1 MAPTHKQM
9 APSTNNAAPCAVNV
23 INVGRNEN
31 LKLDKKIIVTVV
43 DLGKIVEQA
52 VIDLTLI
59 THQLE
64 TLQRNLDNAPS
75 RTRWVIS

>member
-1 MAPTHKQM
+1 M
-9 APSTNNAAPCAVNV
+9 
-23 INVGRNEN
+23 GENEN
-31 LKLDKKIIVTVV
+31 LKFEQKVVVAVV

-59 THQLE
+59 TRQLE

-75 RTRWVIS
+75 PCNGRAVAKAVGELVTDLRAAIAPLR

>member
-1 MAPTHKQM
+1 M
-9 APSTNNAAPCAVNV
+9 

-31 LKLDKKIIVTVV
+31 LKLEKKIIVTVV
-43 DLGKIVEQA
+43 DLGKIVERA

-75 RTRWVIS
+75 PCNGRAVAKAVGDLVTDLREAIAPLR